1 MQRKN
6 IEIWTD
12 SGKLGKNMHN
22 HTENKKKTKVKEQS
36 KEKKKLYIFFCF
48 CILGCLPISVF
59 FFLGFMPMS
68 KIRPN

>member
-22 HTENKKKTKVKEQS
+22 HTENKKKTKVKKQS
-36 KEKKKLYIFFCF
+36 KEKKKIIYIFLFLYIRLPPNKCLFFSR
-48 CILGCLPISVF
+48 IYAHV
-59 FFLGFMPMS
+59 
-68 KIRPN
+68 